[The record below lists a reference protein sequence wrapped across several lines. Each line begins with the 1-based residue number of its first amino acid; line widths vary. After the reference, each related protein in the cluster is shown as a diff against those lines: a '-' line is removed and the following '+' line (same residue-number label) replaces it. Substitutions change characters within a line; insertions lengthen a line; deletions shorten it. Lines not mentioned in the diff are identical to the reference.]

1 MTGDIVYIDPRRPES
16 KTEKRL
22 IAGEKFQDGGMSL
35 LLDAIDTNL
44 MRRMAMKIVR
54 DDKLKN
60 EYELSRMVVEAQITA
75 QLDHPNIIPIY
86 ELGIDKKDRLFFT
99 MKKVRGKAL
108 HELIDEKEPSQ
119 RTDKDILHLIQIMIK
134 VCDAVSYAH
143 SKGVI
148 HRDIKP
154 DNIMV
159 GSFGQVY
166 LMDWGIARIKGERMS
181 DIAKMELPEV
191 KKRKQ
196 FSMREEVQ
204 GNIFGTP
211 CYMSPEQARGDLDSI
226 DERSDVFSIGA
237 TLYEVITGLRPIPGD
252 SLRDMVINAR
262 ICEIQPPDER
272 VDFPLPLGLIRI
284 TMKAMSKEPSD
295 RYQSVEEL
303 KNDLEN
309 FLEGSERFPG
319 HTYRPG
325 SLIVR
330 EGDIGHEAY
339 IIRSGKCRAFKTI
352 NDEKVELRIMGP
364 GDVFGETAILTEKP
378 RSASVEAID
387 NVTVAVVKS
396 QYFKDELETGSWL
409 GPFIRTLAER
419 FREADQR
426 LNP

>member
-1 MTGDIVYIDPRRPES
+1 MSGDTVYIDPRRPEN
-16 KTEKRL
+16 KTENRL
-22 IAGEKFQDGGMSL
+22 IAGEKFQEGGMSL
-35 LLDAIDTNL
+35 LVDAIDTNL
-44 MRRMAMKIVR
+44 MRRIAMKIVR
-54 DDKLKN
+54 DDKLKD

-86 ELGIDKKDRLFFT
+86 ELGLDKKDRLFFT
-99 MKKVRGKAL
+99 MKKVQGKVL
-108 HELIDEKEPSQ
+108 YELINEKELSQ
-119 RTDKDILHLIQIMIK
+119 RTDKDIFRLTQIMIK

-159 GSFGQVY
+159 GSYGQVY
-166 LMDWGIARIKGERMS
+166 LMDWGIARVNDDRML
-181 DIAKMELPEV
+181 DTAKMDLPEI

-196 FSMREEVQ
+196 FSMRKEVQ

-211 CYMSPEQARGDLDSI
+211 CYMPPEQARGDLGSI

-237 TLYEVITGLRPIPGD
+237 TLYEILTGLRPIPGD
-252 SLRDMVINAR
+252 TLRDMVINAR

-295 RYQSVEEL
+295 RYQSVEVL
-303 KNDLEN
+303 KNDLED

-325 SLIVR
+325 TIIVR

-339 IIRSGKCRAFKTI
+339 IIRSGECRAFKTI
-352 NDEKVELRIMGP
+352 NGEKVELRIMGP

-387 NVTVAVVKS
+387 SVTVAVVKS

-426 LNP
+426 P